1 MEYFKVIR
9 SVIKRDGRRS
19 KFDRSKIANA
29 ISAAFKASK
38 TDFDLDLISD
48 LTEKV
53 CKKFSTRE
61 VFDLHVE
68 LIQDTVEKTLF
79 DADYKAVAQIFNNY
93 RQQRAEAREGSSQ
106 LTKIFKLLVNNDQ
119 EANEI
124 RKENANI
131 NSDSTMGTMLKFGSE
146 SSKSFSMRQLINPK
160 FVMMHRSGDFHIHDL
175 DFYPLTINCCQIDLA
190 KLFKDGFSTGHG
202 SIREPQTIQS
212 AAALTCIAI
221 QSNQNDM
228 FGGQSIPCF
237 EYYLAP
243 YVVKSFIKRFIE
255 TYSDFFEVINGE
267 APSNLIDAIR
277 ESCNRLYHL
286 NDTLLSVSVLE
297 ALANDLMIFMKMSY
311 DKIQRAIEIAYQRTE
326 RDCYQAM
333 ESLLFNLNTMQSRA
347 GAQTPF
353 SSINYGTGTTP
364 EQRMIIKN
372 ILLATDAG
380 LGNSETPI
388 FPVQVFK
395 VKSGVNTTLYEPNYD
410 LFRLA
415 CSVSAKRM
423 FPNFSFIDAPYN
435 LQYYEPNKPETEVA
449 VMGCRTR
456 VFGNVH
462 DKNNSIIP
470 SRGNLFFNTINLP
483 RIALQSKGDIEV
495 FYDKLKEIVEAA
507 CDQLEERFKYI
518 SKRHIYNYPFL
529 MEQGV
534 WLDSEKLDPDDTIGE
549 VIKHGSLSVGFV
561 GLAEA
566 LVALIGEHHGQ
577 SQEAQTFGLE
587 VVSFMRDLL
596 DYKAEKT
603 KLNWT
608 LFASPAEST
617 AGRLL
622 KLDRERFG
630 IVPNVTD
637 RDYYTNSF
645 HIPVYFDIPA
655 FKKIQIE
662 APYHALCNAGA
673 ITYVELDG
681 DLTKNVQSVEKIVMF
696 MRDCGIGYGAI
707 NHPID
712 RCPICGFVGVIH
724 STCPKCGRT
733 DRKGVA
739 VDKLKSLGV
748 KLTCC

>member
-93 RQQRAEAREGSSQ
+93 RQQRAEARECSSQ

-286 NDTLLSVSVLE
+286 NGTLLSVNVLE

-372 ILLATDAG
+372 ILFATDAG

-395 VKSGVNTTLYEPNYD
+395 VKSGVNTTLYDPNYD
-410 LFRLA
+410 LFKLA

-483 RIALQSKGDIEV
+483 RIALQSNGDIEV

-518 SKRHIYNYPFL
+518 SKRHVYNYPFL

-596 DYKAEKT
+596 DYKSEKT

-630 IVPNVTD
+630 VVPNVTD

-733 DRKGVA
+733 DRRGVA

>member
-1 MEYFKVIR
+1 MIR

-93 RQQRAEAREGSSQ
+93 RQQRAEARECSSQ

-286 NDTLLSVSVLE
+286 NGTLLSVNVLE

-372 ILLATDAG
+372 ILFATDAG

-395 VKSGVNTTLYEPNYD
+395 VKSGVNTTLYDPNYD
-410 LFRLA
+410 LFKLA

-483 RIALQSKGDIEV
+483 RIALQSNGDIEV

-518 SKRHIYNYPFL
+518 SKRHVYNYPFL

-596 DYKAEKT
+596 DYKSEKT

-630 IVPNVTD
+630 VVPNVTD

-733 DRKGVA
+733 DRRGVA

>member
-1 MEYFKVIR
+1 MIR

-326 RDCYQAM
+326 KDCYQAM

>member
-1 MEYFKVIR
+1 MIR

>member
-630 IVPNVTD
+630 VVPNVTD